1 MPNYDGTGPL
11 GTGPRMGR
19 GLGRCGRPA
28 DSTTAVEGPDPDYRA
43 GRGRGAGMGGRV
55 RHRGFGKASEAKEN
69 PADSDVTPGQ
79 RQALFGRR
87 IKELT
92 TLLKKV
98 NQLLSEDSRAG
109 GQEQE

>member
-43 GRGRGAGMGGRV
+43 GRGRGAGSGWKGPPSGLRKGE
-55 RHRGFGKASEAKEN
+55 RGERKPRGF
-69 PADSDVTPGQ
+69 
-79 RQALFGRR
+79 
-87 IKELT
+87 
-92 TLLKKV
+92 
-98 NQLLSEDSRAG
+98 
-109 GQEQE
+109 